1 MKTKLIMLILALA
14 SLACLQTTI
23 PAVTMVPTATTP
35 PSNLTPD
42 NYGAFAHPASSTSS
56 HLTPETWHRTPDIS
70 CGLITALKA
79 VNLREKPTEHSRVLY
94 WLPALT
100 QVTVLERDDW
110 WKVTFENYTGFVKAD
125 FIRECDP

>member
-35 PSNLTPD
+35 PSNL
-42 NYGAFAHPASSTSS
+42 
-56 HLTPETWHRTPDIS
+56 TPDIS